1 MRSIQTKIFF
11 LILTCIVVSSAII
24 GGIGI
29 FISEITVDSD
39 SAKIMN
45 LLCSEKAQELNST
58 LGRIEQ
64 SVDIVTQYA
73 ADNLESTEKLA
84 SDRDY
89 LRSYLDELRAL
100 GMTAAEKT
108 EGAVTYYVRF
118 DPEITGD
125 NQGFFM
131 VRNPQ
136 SSAFEANE
144 LTDLLIYSPDDVE
157 HVGWYYI
164 PLQAEKAVWLQPY
177 YNKNIDVYMISYVSP
192 IYKDGIAVGVAGMDI
207 DFSYLTQFTD
217 SILLYET
224 GYGYLTD
231 SDLNVVHSKI
241 SRPSSYKTSLT
252 AYSAEEV
259 PVLDS
264 ERVYDYEIDGNK
276 MQTALRP
283 LDNGMYLAVAAPA
296 SEIDRSKNILISN
309 ILLCSCIISLIFIII
324 SSGIVKKMIR
334 PLKELDAAAKKFA
347 EGDFDVSIT
356 ADTKDEIG
364 TLAES
369 FSETAD
375 RLKAQM
381 DYINSLAYTDS
392 LTGINNNT
400 AYLRDTAALRTDIEK
415 GTADFAVA
423 VIDVNGLKHINDT
436 LGHEKGNELIIAAA
450 NTASEV
456 FGRENTYRIGGDEF
470 AVLMKNTNAEE
481 FRRLS
486 EKYTVTLEAHKC
498 SVPVSAAIGT
508 AVYDQS
514 SDGSFEAVFRRADE
528 EMYRTK
534 AEMKSYNEN
543 AKQSLKE

>member
-144 LTDLLIYSPDDVE
+144 LTDLLLYSPDDVE

-436 LGHEKGNELIIAAA
+436 LGHEKGNELINAAA

-528 EMYRTK
+528 EMYKIK

>member
-1 MRSIQTKIFF
+1 MRSIQTKIFI

-39 SAKIMN
+39 SVKIMN

-73 ADNLESTEKLA
+73 ADNLESAEKLA

-89 LRSYLDELRAL
+89 LQSYLDELRSL
-100 GMTAAEKT
+100 GMTASEKT
-108 EGAVTYYVRF
+108 EGAVTYYVRL

-131 VRNPQ
+131 VRNSQ
-136 SSAFEANE
+136 SGAFEANE

-164 PLQAEKAVWLQPY
+164 PLQAENAVWLQPY
-177 YNKNIDVYMISYVSP
+177 YNKNIDIYMISYVSP
-192 IYKDGIAVGVAGMDI
+192 IYKDGAAVGVAGMDI
-207 DFSYLTQFTD
+207 DFGYLTKFID
-217 SILLYET
+217 GISLYET

-231 SDLNVVHSKI
+231 SALNVVYSKI
-241 SRPSSYKTSLT
+241 SRNSSDKTSPT
-252 AYSAEEV
+252 TYSAEKYPDFDPEKI
-259 PVLDS
+259 
-264 ERVYDYEIDGNK
+264 YDYEIDGKK

-283 LDNGMYLAVAAPA
+283 LDNGMYLAVAAPTL
-296 SEIDRSKNILISN
+296 EIDKSKN
-309 ILLCSCIISLIFIII
+309 LLMFHIFLCCCIISLIFIII
-324 SSGIVKKMIR
+324 SSGIVNKMIH

-364 TLAES
+364 TLAKS

-400 AYLRDTAALRTDIEK
+400 AYLRDTAELRNGIEK

-436 LGHEKGNELIIAAA
+436 FGHEKGNELIIDAA

-470 AVLMKNTNAEE
+470 AVLLKKTDAEE
-481 FRRLS
+481 CCRLA
-486 EKYTVTLEAHKC
+486 EKFKAALNAQKC
-498 SVPVSAAIGT
+498 SVNVSAAIGT
-508 AVYDQS
+508 AVYDKS
-514 SDGSFEAVFRRADE
+514 SDDSYEAVFRRADE
-528 EMYRTK
+528 EMYKTK
-534 AEMKSYNEN
+534 AEMKFFNKNSG
-543 AKQSLKE
+543 

>member
-144 LTDLLIYSPDDVE
+144 LTDLLLYSPDDVE

-528 EMYRTK
+528 EMYKIK

>member
-1 MRSIQTKIFF
+1 
-11 LILTCIVVSSAII
+11 
-24 GGIGI
+24 
-29 FISEITVDSD
+29 
-39 SAKIMN
+39 
-45 LLCSEKAQELNST
+45 
-58 LGRIEQ
+58 
-64 SVDIVTQYA
+64 
-73 ADNLESTEKLA
+73 
-84 SDRDY
+84 
-89 LRSYLDELRAL
+89 
-100 GMTAAEKT
+100 
-108 EGAVTYYVRF
+108 
-118 DPEITGD
+118 
-125 NQGFFM
+125 
-131 VRNPQ
+131 
-136 SSAFEANE
+136 
-144 LTDLLIYSPDDVE
+144 
-157 HVGWYYI
+157 
-164 PLQAEKAVWLQPY
+164 
-177 YNKNIDVYMISYVSP
+177 
-192 IYKDGIAVGVAGMDI
+192 
-207 DFSYLTQFTD
+207 
-217 SILLYET
+217 
-224 GYGYLTD
+224 
-231 SDLNVVHSKI
+231 
-241 SRPSSYKTSLT
+241 
-252 AYSAEEV
+252 
-259 PVLDS
+259 
-264 ERVYDYEIDGNK
+264 

-528 EMYRTK
+528 EMYKIK